1 MLLAAEIWG
10 VNTEIL
16 QRLHVDQRGCIGAAG
31 RCSHT
36 AQICMAMA
44 AATTAAPTRWD
55 ESVMSPMVAAFH
67 RLDVPFHRRYLLCR
81 F

>member
-16 QRLHVDQRGCIGAAG
+16 QRLHVDQRGVHWRGWSML
-31 RCSHT
+31 SHGT
-36 AQICMAMA
+36 DLHGNGSS
-44 AATTAAPTRWD
+44 TTAAPTRWD

>member
-44 AATTAAPTRWD
+44 APQRQLQRAGMNR
-55 ESVMSPMVAAFH
+55 
-67 RLDVPFHRRYLLCR
+67 
-81 F
+81 